1 MIHKNRCYDQ
11 ATADKATPA
20 PIWHM
25 ASTPNS
31 CQTGAGVAV
40 QIFSSFALRVP
51 AHLSCERPLQS
62 YGVAGFVV
70 SICIQV
76 VKARV
81 LPLTR
86 ESYRGL
92 VKREQR
98 NMVEIAPSANPLIFF
113 AWNLEFTLLFSVRS
127 FTRFCLSVNTTDR
140 ILPRSPLSSS
150 PKYHEYLLAS
160 LVSLFVM
167 GNIVSTTQYQCAP
180 FSPASLTTS
189 VSKPRGSGRPQGIDS
204 SPASPQEDHGDGHVV
219 TGMKRKADV
228 TLAER
233 PAKRGLTLS
242 SFAQRMTTNL
252 DACLC
257 RTKHSR
263 RKNMAFAQRNRTTTP
278 LYHCPTEV
286 LQGFATPME
295 LRDLRALTQVSPY
308 FAEVYKQHYF
318 HAVGFIAT
326 PRNDQL
332 TIDLK
337 TTTPT
342 SSYEG
347 LLVWRRSRSFRKI
360 NHLKIRLSHSVD
372 VATYEARILRCF
384 FHSLSQLVPST
395 HVERLSIVVLGPERY
410 QLIRLLAAI
419 RNGGVRHLSI
429 RTHTLAQCNPPM
441 ALTAIRGTLSDLES
455 IDLQLDP
462 SFSPIR
468 EWSISSIVSSFSTLR
483 ILSVTTMLTGSRWRQ
498 LFLCDDLVFPSLEE
512 VKFDVTISFKALMC
526 FLRRHPL
533 LKDIA
538 VVNVADEFGHIMN
551 LQDGGG
557 VAHLPN
563 LWRLDGPAAFVVSML
578 NNILKPLPWLCHIS
592 IRHDG
597 FILGSVALEKVL
609 QLLPRSVTNLEVEFG
624 KHMDR
629 AMFADMGNNR
639 IERRL
644 DHITTLMVSQTGVA
658 PLMVPQTGGDDGDIM
673 DYISRWAGLFPAVTR
688 IVAFSEYS
696 KRSVFK
702 EKLLAAC
709 ASLSDDAI
717 TVY

>member
-263 RKNMAFAQRNRTTTP
+263 RKNMAFAQLNRTTTP
-278 LYHCPTEV
+278 LYHRPTAILWDFVSPIEPSALV
-286 LQGFATPME
+286 LELRTLMDISPLHALPRLRYFAAIGFTATP
-295 LRDLRALTQVSPY
+295 QY
-308 FAEVYKQHYF
+308 N
-318 HAVGFIAT
+318 G
-326 PRNDQL
+326 L
-332 TIDLK
+332 TIDLD
-337 TTTPT
+337 TT
-342 SSYEG
+342 SSFDG
-347 LLVWRRSRSFRKI
+347 LMVWRHSSSFQKI
-360 NHLKIRLSHSVD
+360 DHLRVRLSAPLD
-372 VATYEARILRCF
+372 LATYETKILRF
-384 FHSLSQLVPST
+384 FFQSLPHQQT
-395 HVERLSIVVLGPERY
+395 HVEHLSIRVQGLECY
-410 QLIRLLAAI
+410 QLIRLLAEI
-419 RNGGVRHLSI
+419 HNSGVRYFSF
-429 RTHTLAQCNPPM
+429 RSSCPEECNPPM
-441 ALTAIRGTLSDLES
+441 STPVIGGTLSDLEGF
-455 IDLQLDP
+455 DLQMPHPFL
-462 SFSPIR
+462 PIQT
-468 EWSISSIVSSFSTLR
+468 WMLSSIIPSAATLQV
-483 ILSVTTMLTGSRWRQ
+483 LSVTCVSLDTAQWRQ
-498 LFLCDDLVFPSLEE
+498 LLLSRRTFPTL
-512 VKFDVTISFKALMC
+512 KQCTFDISISFQIFMDFVRVHP
-526 FLRRHPL
+526 FLER
-533 LKDIA
+533 IA
-538 VVNVADEFGHIMN
+538 VSNGKPLNSNMDLH
-551 LQDGGG
+551 GGG
-557 VAHLPN
+557 AKLKLPM
-563 LWRLDGPAAFVVSML
+563 LRYLDGPAAFL
-578 NNILKPLPWLCHIS
+578 
-592 IRHDG
+592 
-597 FILGSVALEKVL
+597 VALFNHLKDQPPGLSVVAIRPDGDDLQSSAVDKVL
-609 QLLPRSVTNLEVEFG
+609 GRVPRSVSTLVIEFG
-624 KHMDR
+624 QRTNGAVFAKTDR
-629 AMFADMGNNR
+629 KR
-639 IERRL
+639 LERSLNHISSLVLSQRSHQNTSVHQLEDAIL
-644 DHITTLMVSQTGVA
+644 DNVST
-658 PLMVPQTGGDDGDIM
+658 
-673 DYISRWAGLFPAVTR
+673 WAGLFPALTSV
-688 IVAFSEYS
+688 VALVKPS
-696 KRSVFK
+696 KQKLFK

-709 ASLSDDAI
+709 TNVSDAN
-717 TVY
+717 VGFC

>member
-1 MIHKNRCYDQ
+1 MQ
-11 ATADKATPA
+11 
-20 PIWHM
+20 
-25 ASTPNS
+25 
-31 CQTGAGVAV
+31 
-40 QIFSSFALRVP
+40 
-51 AHLSCERPLQS
+51 
-62 YGVAGFVV
+62 
-70 SICIQV
+70 
-76 VKARV
+76 
-81 LPLTR
+81 
-86 ESYRGL
+86 
-92 VKREQR
+92 
-98 NMVEIAPSANPLIFF
+98 
-113 AWNLEFTLLFSVRS
+113 
-127 FTRFCLSVNTTDR
+127 
-140 ILPRSPLSSS
+140 
-150 PKYHEYLLAS
+150 
-160 LVSLFVM
+160 
-167 GNIVSTTQYQCAP
+167 
-180 FSPASLTTS
+180 
-189 VSKPRGSGRPQGIDS
+189 
-204 SPASPQEDHGDGHVV
+204 
-219 TGMKRKADV
+219 
-228 TLAER
+228 
-233 PAKRGLTLS
+233 
-242 SFAQRMTTNL
+242 
-252 DACLC
+252 
-257 RTKHSR
+257 
-263 RKNMAFAQRNRTTTP
+263 AFAQRNRTTTP

-332 TIDLK
+332 TIDFK

-384 FHSLSQLVPST
+384 FRSLSQLVPST

-429 RTHTLAQCNPPM
+429 RTHTVAQCNPPM

-455 IDLQLDP
+455 IALQLDP

-468 EWSISSIVSSFSTLR
+468 EWSISSIMSSLATLR
-483 ILSVTTMLTGSRWRQ
+483 TLSVTNTLTGNRWGQ
-498 LFLCDDLVFPSLEE
+498 LFHSAHIVFPALER

-538 VVNVADEFGHIMN
+538 VVDVADDLDRRMN
-551 LQDGGG
+551 LQDAGEK
-557 VAHLPN
+557 ADLPC
-563 LWRLDGPAAFVVSML
+563 LWHLDGQAAFVVSLL
-578 NNILKPLPWLCHIS
+578 NHITKPSLCLREVTIRPDGYILES
-592 IRHDG
+592 QT
-597 FILGSVALEKVL
+597 LEEVL
-609 QLLPRSVTNLEVEFG
+609 RRLPRSVELLGVEFG
-624 KHMDR
+624 VYMDH
-629 AMFADMGNNR
+629 AMFGDLGNKR
-639 IERRL
+639 VERKL
-644 DHITTLMVSQTGVA
+644 DHITTLMVYQSGIAPLMASQTGGA
-658 PLMVPQTGGDDGDIM
+658 DGDTM

-688 IVAFSEYS
+688 IFAFSESS
-696 KRSVFK
+696 KRKVFK